1 MIVCLFT
8 YTLVFGRA
16 PSTPPPPVFSL
27 LVTMPANVLDAAPT
41 AEGGDAAAD
50 GENKEGETGGERRRD
65 RREEEPREEEPPT
78 FTLAEWKAQQE
89 KRSEPK
95 FNIRKA
101 GQDVD
106 PKWKKAFAYKKEK
119 ETAEEEDDEVIWKTN
134 YLLQIICRK

>member
-1 MIVCLFT
+1 MT
-8 YTLVFGRA
+8 
-16 PSTPPPPVFSL
+16 
-27 LVTMPANVLDAAPT
+27 DAAPT

-119 ETAEEEDDEVIWKTN
+119 ETAEEEDDEVIEK
-134 YLLQIICRK
+134 IIGRK

>member
-1 MIVCLFT
+1 MALSEENLDC
-8 YTLVFGRA
+8 VFVQTHTFLWKG
-16 PSTPPPPVFSL
+16 TPPPPVFSL
-27 LVTMPANVLDAAPT
+27 LVTIPANVIDAAPT

-119 ETAEEEDDEVIWKTN
+119 ETAEEEDDEVIE
-134 YLLQIICRK
+134 LIICRK